1 MSQKIDILAA
11 LTNGPLCSTT
21 ILGMFIPRG
30 AARISDLRAEGWI
43 VETRPC
49 SKHSHDTRQI
59 EYVLRNTPGRMLPA
73 MARHAR
79 PSIFPTVE
87 GRTW

>member
-1 MSQKIDILAA
+1 MTQKTRILAA

-21 ILGMFIPRG
+21 ILGMHIPRG
-30 AARISDLRAEGWI
+30 AARISDLRKEGWI

-49 SKHSHDTRQI
+49 TQHSHDTRQI
-59 EYVLRNTPGRMLPA
+59 EYVLRNSPGVMMPE
-73 MARHAR
+73 MAQYAR
-79 PSIFPTVE
+79 PSLFPTAG